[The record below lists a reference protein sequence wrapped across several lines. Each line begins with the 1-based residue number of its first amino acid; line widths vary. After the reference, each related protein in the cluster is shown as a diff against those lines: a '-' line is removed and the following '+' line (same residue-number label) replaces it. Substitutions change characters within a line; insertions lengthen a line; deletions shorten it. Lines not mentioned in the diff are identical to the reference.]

1 MAYRRI
7 MDGTQCYEPSS
18 LLVSVHTQLPFLTDV
33 GDSDKTVDLV
43 LNLGEN
49 TREFYDYFVVR
60 GFGIYDAVYIFIT
73 FLYYYYCNNQSRIF
87 R

>member
-1 MAYRRI
+1 MN
-7 MDGTQCYEPSS
+7 GTQCYQPSS

-33 GDSDKTVDLV
+33 GDRDKTVDLV

-60 GFGIYDAVYIFIT
+60 AAESTILCIFIKV
-73 FLYYYYCNNQSRIF
+73 LYKL
-87 R
+87 